1 MALILHAHPLS
12 SFCQKVLIALYEA
25 GTPFEFRLFN
35 PGDPASRAAHLALWP
50 PGQMPVLQDEAHHRI
65 VPETTIII
73 EYLDRHHPGAKRML
87 PVDPDAC
94 LETRLWDRFSDFH
107 VMLPLQ
113 RAVAARIAGDAAQ
126 ETKVMAEVVAKL
138 DVSYGVLEQRL
149 ADRAWLSGG
158 NEFGMADCAAEPAL
172 FYASAIVPFEQRF
185 PALSA
190 YFDRLLG
197 RASVQRVLKEA
208 GPWMKYFPLL
218 DTLPPR
224 YREATGA

>member
-50 PGQMPVLQDEAHHRI
+50 PGQMPVLQDEARNQV

-73 EYLDRHHPGAKRML
+73 EYLDRHHPGERATL
-87 PVDPDAC
+87 PADPDARF
-94 LETRLWDRFSDFH
+94 EARLWDRFSDFH

-113 RAVAARIAGDAAQ
+113 RAVAARIAGDVAQ
-126 ETKVMAEVVAKL
+126 EAKVFAEVEAKL
-138 DVSYGVLEQRL
+138 AVSYGVLDRHL
-149 ADRAWLSGG
+149 AERRWLAGA
-158 NEFGMADCAAEPAL
+158 EFGLADCAAEPAL
-172 FYASAIVPFEQRF
+172 FYASAIVPFEGGY

-190 YFDRLLG
+190 YYDRLLE
-197 RASVQRVLKEA
+197 RPSVARVRREA

-218 DTLPPR
+218 DTLPAR